1 MLLKNVIG
9 QEHAKKGLLDMYQSG
24 HLPHALLL
32 VGDEGYGG
40 LPLAWAFIQYVLCEQ
55 KQASDACGI
64 CPNCSKISKWEHADV
79 HLSFPSIKLSSD
91 KKNLSKYHID
101 SFKEFVAQTPYGTC
115 YDWLQ
120 FIDAD
125 NKQGNISKDE
135 CDEIIHQ
142 MSLKSYEGGIKVQ
155 VIWLPE
161 YLGKEG
167 NRLLK
172 LIEEPP
178 ADTLFV
184 LIANNKEEVMPT
196 IVSRTQVIPLVP
208 IPAKQLYEE
217 LIQKGV
223 ADPSAA
229 SQIAQIAKGSYA
241 EALHLAKQL
250 DNDLFTDL
258 RNWFNALFAKKGAD
272 IVSFVEEYAKKGR
285 EQQKNFLH
293 YVIAILEQA
302 IKARYVPEN
311 HLSLPASEKQF
322 VVKLAGMQLSIDQL
336 QQMIKEI
343 NDTQY
348 AIERNAHSKTQL
360 HALSISLQFI
370 IQNRKWM
377 GSVY

>member
-1 MLLKNVIG
+1 MFLKNVIG
-9 QEHAKKGLLDMYQSG
+9 QEHAKKGLLDMYQRG

-32 VGDEGYGG
+32 VGKEGYGG
-40 LPLAWAFIQYVLCEQ
+40 LPLAWAFIQYIMCEH
-55 KQASDACGI
+55 KLPTDACGA

-79 HLSFPSIKLSSD
+79 HISFPSIKLSSD
-91 KKNLSKYHID
+91 KKNVSKYHID

-142 MSLKSYEGGIKVQ
+142 MSLKSYEGGLKVQ

-178 ADTLFV
+178 ADTLFI
-184 LIANNKEEVMPT
+184 LITSAKEEVMPT
-196 IVSRTQVIPLVP
+196 IVSRTQVVPLVP
-208 IPAKQLYEE
+208 IPANYLYEE
-217 LIQKGV
+217 LVHKGIT
-223 ADPSAA
+223 DPTAA
-229 SQIAQIAKGSYA
+229 AQIAQIAKGSYA

-250 DNDLFTDL
+250 DNDLFADL
-258 RNWFNALFAKKGAD
+258 RNWFNALFAKKGAE
-272 IVSFVEEYAKKGR
+272 IISFVEEYAKKGR

-293 YVIAILEQA
+293 YVITILEQA
-302 IKARYVPEN
+302 IKARYLTPSHVN
-311 HLSLPASEKQF
+311 LPDAEKQF
-322 VVKLAGMQLSIDQL
+322 VLKLASMQLDMDQL

-343 NDTQY
+343 NDAQY

-377 GSVY
+377 GNVY